1 MRRCLLL
8 CLVAPAAGLS
18 APSSKLA
25 RQQQLLLQS
34 KRPIGRRQLGQPAS
48 QWLRDEMRVK
58 ADAFLAEVL
67 FADPTNERQERLT
80 GRILAVTFSPQ
91 QLEAHLQKRL
101 EESGL
106 ELSQLVRIMHKFLV
120 EVNTETVAAAS

>member
-1 MRRCLLL
+1 
-8 CLVAPAAGLS
+8 
-18 APSSKLA
+18 
-25 RQQQLLLQS
+25 
-34 KRPIGRRQLGQPAS
+34 
-48 QWLRDEMRVK
+48 MRVK

-101 EESGL
+101 EESGIEPGDERL
-106 ELSQLVRIMHKFLV
+106 AHELAAQHAP
-120 EVNTETVAAAS
+120 TVWAAFTTSERSPSSYNSARAATIGSGRA

>member
-1 MRRCLLL
+1 
-8 CLVAPAAGLS
+8 
-18 APSSKLA
+18 
-25 RQQQLLLQS
+25 
-34 KRPIGRRQLGQPAS
+34 
-48 QWLRDEMRVK
+48 MRVK

-106 ELSQLVRIMHKFLV
+106 EPGDERLAHELAAQHAHNVNEGRRVAGGTVRVTAPADWVRHCLPYH
-120 EVNTETVAAAS
+120 NRGL

>member
-1 MRRCLLL
+1 
-8 CLVAPAAGLS
+8 
-18 APSSKLA
+18 
-25 RQQQLLLQS
+25 
-34 KRPIGRRQLGQPAS
+34 
-48 QWLRDEMRVK
+48 MRVK

-106 ELSQLVRIMHKFLV
+106 EPGDERLAHELAAQHAP
-120 EVNTETVAAAS
+120 TV